1 VPRQFDYR
9 IEYSK
14 RGRLRFLGSSELSE
28 LILGACERARIPVAT
43 TGVVQPRLKV
53 GYGPSLTAGI
63 SGDREYID
71 LALDR
76 KVEDLGLRIRSELP
90 EQLRLRTVQ
99 FMPRCSPSMQ
109 LSRVALAEYEAEVV
123 AGFHEQIAARE
134 QDIARVRQW
143 SHRIEEGLPP
153 ESTAPDD
160 PIHQLCAI
168 RWNPV
173 SDEEARL
180 EFTLDLRNEGVR
192 CKPREVLSRALAGL
206 SVDPRLVPMRRRR
219 LLVVD
224 DSSGRAQL
232 RTPLEQ
238 VVLARRQQRA
248 RERTWA

>member
-1 VPRQFDYR
+1 MINLNR
-9 IEYSK
+9 II
-14 RGRLRFLGSSELSE
+14 LIIACLGGT
-28 LILGACERARIPVAT
+28 ICFG
-43 TGVVQPRLKV
+43 
-53 GYGPSLTAGI
+53 
-63 SGDREYID
+63 
-71 LALDR
+71 
-76 KVEDLGLRIRSELP
+76 
-90 EQLRLRTVQ
+90 
-99 FMPRCSPSMQ
+99 
-109 LSRVALAEYEAEVV
+109 
-123 AGFHEQIAARE
+123 AGFYEQVASRE

-153 ESTAPDD
+153 ESTASDD

-168 RWNPV
+168 CWNPV